1 MNICIVSTFEGT
13 TDDYMEMFNATKEK
27 AQDFMTDYN
36 LGIVREG
43 KVILTMNIT
52 DLNKMQEV
60 MSSDEM
66 KAWDERFNCIDE
78 IYSLDKMN

>member
-13 TDDYMEMFNATKEK
+13 TNDYMEMFNATKEK

-36 LGIVREG
+36 LGIVGEG

-52 DLNKMQEV
+52 DINKMQEV